1 MGVGRLVSHGCIRHY
16 PEDIEQLF
24 DITPV
29 GTTVEFIY
37 EPVKIGFLKGRIF
50 VEVHE
55 DIYNKIPNML
65 QYAIKRLQDKGL
77 AGRVNW
83 RRFLQAVEE
92 KNGAPLDITRTA
104 HSG

>member
-1 MGVGRLVSHGCIRHY
+1 
-16 PEDIEQLF
+16 
-24 DITPV
+24 V

-37 EPVKIGFLKGRIF
+37 EPVKFGFLKGRIF

-55 DIYNKIPNML
+55 DIYHKIPNML
-65 QYAIKRLQDKGL
+65 RYAIKRLQDKGL

-92 KNGAPLDITRTA
+92 QNGAPRDITRTEPP
-104 HSG
+104 G